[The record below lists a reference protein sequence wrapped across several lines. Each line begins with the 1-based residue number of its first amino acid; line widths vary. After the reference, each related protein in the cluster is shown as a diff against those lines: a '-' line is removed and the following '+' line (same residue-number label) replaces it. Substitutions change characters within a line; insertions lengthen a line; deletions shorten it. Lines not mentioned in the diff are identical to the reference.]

1 MITSPPKDGDI
12 AKLLPIIDPDGKIRW
27 LVPYEIMSV
36 NGKLIVDISEQN
48 YLKKIQQKSFYSGK
62 LVDAAHLFGYGLMVH
77 GVGGQKSMEQL
88 QYFTRHFMNVLVDG
102 KLRTTSVT
110 KSLLNVIQKNSD
122 LLCNVKS
129 PHHLMIKVVNKKIGS
144 QDLPTFENSSVVKID
159 DWMCPVNNPDSGEQW
174 VDFIKSNQQDI
185 FTYCKENS
193 VFQHRNL
200 LIDKFG
206 NDIIGEIITEER
218 QKKLEK
224 LEKFF

>member
-1 MITSPPKDGDI
+1 MITSPPKDGEL

-36 NGKLIVDISEQN
+36 NGKLIVDISEEN
-48 YLKKIQQKSFYSGK
+48 FLKKIRQKSFYSG
-62 LVDAAHLFGYGLMVH
+62 AMRGRNT
-77 GVGGQKSMEQL
+77 MEQL
-88 QYFTRHFMNVLVDG
+88 QSYTRHFMNVLVDG
-102 KLRTTSVT
+102 KLSTTSVT